1 MTSLDKLFHL
11 LKNLVNSFFL
21 MLSWNF
27 PFCGQCLLP
36 LSFSLCVSE
45 KGPAL
50 GVFQSLLVG
59 VRSLQNRLLGC
70 TSQAPPGSPCTW
82 HASVP
87 SHPSSPL
94 AAPLSHQPFSPAVS
108 SGPATVNT
116 ESQEDC
122 NWKGLSG
129 IGADVGSAL
138 SSTAAAFTDV
148 AAATAV
154 AAAAGAGYG
163 GIKQTKFEKP
173 YSRVENSKMCRDPTT
188 SCGCSKIP
196 CLHMHA

>member
-1 MTSLDKLFHL
+1 M
-11 LKNLVNSFFL
+11 
-21 MLSWNF
+21 
-27 PFCGQCLLP
+27 
-36 LSFSLCVSE
+36 
-45 KGPAL
+45 
-50 GVFQSLLVG
+50 
-59 VRSLQNRLLGC
+59 
-70 TSQAPPGSPCTW
+70 
-82 HASVP
+82 
-87 SHPSSPL
+87 
-94 AAPLSHQPFSPAVS
+94 S

-116 ESQEDC
+116 ESLEGC

-129 IGADVGSAL
+129 IRADVGSAL

-154 AAAAGAGYG
+154 AAAAGAGFG